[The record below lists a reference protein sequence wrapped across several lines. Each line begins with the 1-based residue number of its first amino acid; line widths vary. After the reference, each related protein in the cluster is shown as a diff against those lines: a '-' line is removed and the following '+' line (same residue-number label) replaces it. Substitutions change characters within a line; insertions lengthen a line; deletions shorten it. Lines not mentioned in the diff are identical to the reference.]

1 MDVLIFLLALSVV
14 VVFHELGHFWA
25 AKKTGVKVEEF
36 GLGIPPKIF
45 GKKIGETIFSLNW
58 LPIGGF
64 CRLYGEDPT
73 VKFKSQRAFCNK
85 NGGQKTAI
93 IMGGVMMNVVLAVLI
108 FSVVYSVVGI
118 PEETDRVKVIEV
130 ASGSPAEKAGILV
143 DDWIVGVGQVEVK
156 KGDQLIEE
164 VDKYNG
170 SKAELVIRRGDLTKT
185 LEIEVRENPPEGEG
199 KMGVAISTQETVK
212 IPWWQF
218 YRGIGAGFREAYFW
232 GKIIAGGMY
241 EMIAGLFSGKVP
253 QGVAG
258 PVGMYQATS
267 SIKKEQGFLAMVHF
281 FGIISVNLAILNF
294 MPFPALD
301 GGRMVFVVIEAIR
314 KKKLDPR
321 IEARVNTAGM
331 LLLLLL
337 LLLVSVGDV
346 ARIIK

>member
-1 MDVLIFLLALSVV
+1 
-14 VVFHELGHFWA
+14 
-25 AKKTGVKVEEF
+25 F

-73 VKFKSQRAFCNK
+73 TKLKSQRAFCNK
-85 NGGQKTAI
+85 NVGQKTAI

-108 FSVVYSVVGI
+108 FSVVYSIVGI
-118 PEETDRVKVIEV
+118 PKETDRVKVIEV

-143 DDWIVGVGQVEVK
+143 DDWIVGVGQVAVK

-164 VDKYNG
+164 VDKCEG
-170 SKAELVIRRGDLTKT
+170 GRAELVIRRGDLTKT

-232 GKIIAGGMY
+232 GKIIAGGMC
-241 EMIAGLFSGKVP
+241 EMVAGLFSGRVP

-267 SIKKEQGFLAMVHF
+267 SIKREQGFLAMVHF

-301 GGRMVFVVIEAIR
+301 GGRMVFVAIEAIR